1 MFSRIPR
8 RTWLTVLAAGNLVFW
23 VAVAVIVGLLATD
36 AVDLG
41 VESLA
46 RQYQATSVAAWQR
59 VIGDGSAINPGPTLV
74 AGVPQPT
81 ALPGVTAEPGGIVP
95 VSEGGEAP
103 GIPGAGVEGTSEPG
117 VEQGSTGQEPPDPVP
132 TAQPVQTLVSR
143 VLLIADP
150 ALEESAELT
159 TEMNRS
165 AVGRPIQITFR
176 EDALNREVEALLK
189 TRDDLPFDNVQFELS
204 RDKVSATGS
213 STVLGLRVGTEVD
226 GTVVAENC
234 LPRLEIGNVSVAG
247 VLAPAFFAK
256 LIREM
261 LVDAMDWYPSQSPLC
276 LEQIILE
283 EGRITIY
290 AHRR

>member
-8 RTWLTVLAAGNLVFW
+8 RTWLTVLAASNLVFW
-23 VAVAVIVGLLATD
+23 VVVAVIVGLLATD

-59 VIGDGSAINPGPTLV
+59 VIGDGSADDPVPTLV
-74 AGVPQPT
+74 ARAPQPT
-81 ALPGVTAEPGGIVP
+81 TLPGVAAEPGGIVP
-95 VSEGGEAP
+95 VSEDGEAP
-103 GIPGAGVEGTSEPG
+103 GIPGTGVEGTSEPG
-117 VEQGSTGQEPPDPVP
+117 AEQGSTGQEPPGPAP

-150 ALEESAELT
+150 VLEESAELT

-189 TRDDLPFDNVQFELS
+189 TRDDLPFDNVQFDLS

-226 GTVVAENC
+226 GTVVAEDC

-247 VLAPAFFAK
+247 VLAPTFFAK